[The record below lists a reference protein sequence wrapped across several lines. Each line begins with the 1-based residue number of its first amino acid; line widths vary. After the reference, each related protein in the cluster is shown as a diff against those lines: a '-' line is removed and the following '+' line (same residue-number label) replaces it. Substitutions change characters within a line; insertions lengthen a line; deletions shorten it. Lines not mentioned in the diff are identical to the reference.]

1 MKGAF
6 RLTTVAGV
14 DIGVHYTWLF
24 AFALITWTLAS
35 NWFPSDYPHWAAY
48 TYWVTAMLA
57 ALLLFASLLIHEL
70 AHSLVAIARGH
81 VVRGITLFIFGG
93 VSDIGGETRS
103 ARDEFLIAFVG
114 PMSSLSLSL
123 AGFLGLRA
131 GVGGGGSPVE
141 GILIYFT
148 LANLL
153 VGLFN
158 LLPGFPLDGGRVL
171 RSIIWATTG
180 SMSRATAIASMV
192 GIGFGWLLISGG
204 VYSIIITDDVVSGLW
219 MGFIGWYLKD
229 SAVAVRRSEHRSVRP
244 RGTLDGVLVREV
256 MSPPSRP
263 VEQGMSI
270 AELVDDYMIPF
281 RRRSAPVIVSGR
293 FAGIVTLQDLE
304 GVRRDLWK
312 ETPVSAVMTRPPLLS
327 VHPDDPLSEAIGLIA
342 THRLNELLVL
352 DVDGLVGVVN
362 RLDVMQFLHIK

>member
-14 DIGVHYTWLF
+14 DISVHYTWLF

-35 NWFPSDYPHWAAY
+35 NWFPSDYPHWTQY
-48 TYWVTAMLA
+48 TYWITAAMA
-57 ALLLFASLLIHEL
+57 ALLLFGSVLVHEL

-81 VVRGITLFIFGG
+81 KVRGITLFIFGG
-93 VSDIGGETRS
+93 VSSIGGETRS

-114 PMSSLSLSL
+114 PMSSLALSL
-123 AGFLGLRA
+123 AGFLALRA
-131 GVGGGGSPVE
+131 GVGGEDTPVE
-141 GILIYFT
+141 GLLIYFT

-204 VYSIIITDDVVSGLW
+204 VFIALTDDVVSGLW

-229 SAVAVRRSEHRSVRP
+229 SAAAVRRSERRSVRT
-244 RGTLDGVLVREV
+244 RGTLDGVLVSEV
-256 MSPPSRP
+256 MSPPFRP
-263 VEQGMSI
+263 VEQGTSI
-270 AELVDDYMIPF
+270 AELVDDYLIPL
-281 RRRSAPVIVSGR
+281 RRRSAPVIMGGR
-293 FAGIVTLQDLE
+293 IAGVVTLEDLE
-304 GVRRDLWK
+304 GVHRDLWK
-312 ETPVSAVMTRPPLLS
+312 ETPVSAVMTRAPLLS
-327 VHPDDPLSEAIGLIA
+327 VHPNDPISEAIGLIA
-342 THRLNELLVL
+342 THGLDELLVL
-352 DVDGLVGVVN
+352 DVDDLVGVVN
-362 RLDVMQFLHIK
+362 RMDVMQNLYTN

>member
-14 DIGVHYTWLF
+14 DISVHYTWLF

-35 NWFPSDYPHWAAY
+35 NWFPSDYPHWTQY
-48 TYWVTAMLA
+48 TYWITAAMA
-57 ALLLFASLLIHEL
+57 ALLLFGSVLVHEL

-81 VVRGITLFIFGG
+81 KVRGITLFIFGG
-93 VSDIGGETRS
+93 VSSIGGETRS

-114 PMSSLSLSL
+114 PMSSLALSL
-123 AGFLGLRA
+123 AGFLALRA
-131 GVGGGGSPVE
+131 GVGGEDTPVE
-141 GILIYFT
+141 GLLIYFT

-204 VYSIIITDDVVSGLW
+204 VFIALTDDVVSGLW

-229 SAVAVRRSEHRSVRP
+229 SAAAVRRSERRSVRT
-244 RGTLDGVLVREV
+244 RGTLDGVLVSEV
-256 MSPPSRP
+256 MSPPFRP
-263 VEQGMSI
+263 VEQGTSI
-270 AELVDDYMIPF
+270 AELVDDYLIPL
-281 RRRSAPVIVSGR
+281 RRRSAPVIMGGR
-293 FAGIVTLQDLE
+293 IAGVVTLEDLE
-304 GVRRDLWK
+304 GVHRDLWK
-312 ETPVSAVMTRPPLLS
+312 ETPVYAVMTKAPLLS
-327 VHPDDPLSEAIGLIA
+327 VHPNDPISEAIGLIA
-342 THRLNELLVL
+342 THGLDELIVL
-352 DVDGLVGVVN
+352 DMDDLVGVVN
-362 RLDVMQFLHIK
+362 RTDVMQFLDKN

>member
-1 MKGAF
+1 MEGTF
-6 RLTTVAGV
+6 RIATVAGV
-14 DIGVHYTWLF
+14 DISVHYTWLF

-35 NWFPSDYPHWAAY
+35 NWFPSDYPDWAAY
-48 TYWVTAMLA
+48 TYWAAAAMA
-57 ALLLFASLLIHEL
+57 ALLLFGSVLVHEL

-81 VVRGITLFIFGG
+81 RVRGITLFIFGG
-93 VSDIGGETRS
+93 VSNIGGETRS

-114 PMSSLSLSL
+114 PMSSLALSL
-123 AGFLGLRA
+123 AGFLALRA
-131 GVGGGGSPVE
+131 GVGGEGSPVE

-204 VYSIIITDDVVSGLW
+204 VFIAINDNVVSGLW

-229 SAVAVRRSEHRSVRP
+229 SAAAVRRSERRSMRSP
-244 RGTLDGVLVREV
+244 GALDGVLVSEV
-256 MSPPSRP
+256 MSPPARP

-281 RRRSAPVIVSGR
+281 RRHSAPVIIGGR
-293 FAGIVTLQDLE
+293 IAGVVTLKDLE
-304 GVRRDLWK
+304 GVHRDLWK
-312 ETPVSAVMTRPPLLS
+312 ETPVSAVMARPPLLS
-327 VHPDDPLSEAIGLIA
+327 VHPDDPISEAIGLMV
-342 THRLNELLVL
+342 TYRLDELIVL
-352 DVDGLVGVVN
+352 DVDDLVGVVN
-362 RLDVMQFLHIK
+362 RLDVKQYLQTN

>member
-1 MKGAF
+1 MKGVF
-6 RLTTVAGV
+6 KLTTVAGV

-35 NWFPSDYPHWAAY
+35 NWFPSDYPHWHAY
-48 TYWVTAMLA
+48 TYWVTAILA
-57 ALLLFASLLIHEL
+57 ALLLFASLLVHEM

-93 VSDIGGETRS
+93 VSDIGSKTRS
-103 ARDEFLIAFVG
+103 AWDEFLIAFVG
-114 PMSSLSLSL
+114 PMSSLALSL
-123 AGFLGLRA
+123 AGFLALRA

-171 RSIIWATTG
+171 RSIVWATTG

-204 VYSIIITDDVVSGLW
+204 VFIAITDDVVSGLW

-229 SAVAVRRSEHRSVRP
+229 SAIAVRRSEH
-244 RGTLDGVLVREV
+244 
-256 MSPPSRP
+256 
-263 VEQGMSI
+263 
-270 AELVDDYMIPF
+270 
-281 RRRSAPVIVSGR
+281 
-293 FAGIVTLQDLE
+293 
-304 GVRRDLWK
+304 
-312 ETPVSAVMTRPPLLS
+312 
-327 VHPDDPLSEAIGLIA
+327 
-342 THRLNELLVL
+342 
-352 DVDGLVGVVN
+352 
-362 RLDVMQFLHIK
+362 